1 VALRAVRQPA
11 AVVAAL
17 EAVHRDI
24 QAFQP
29 RGFGPPVHG
38 PAVSTRVL
46 LVGQAPGPHEAR
58 LGRPFAWTAGK
69 TLFRWLE
76 RATGADEETVRARVY
91 ISAVVRCFPGKTKAG
106 GDRVPSPEEC
116 ALWRGFLAREME
128 ILEPRLVIP
137 VGRLAIQEVLG
148 HTEPIAAVV
157 GRELKSQ
164 FHGVNV
170 DVIPLPHPSGASTWF
185 KMEPGRTLLED
196 ALGLL
201 GRHPEVARTF
211 RERVRP

>member
-1 VALRAVRQPA
+1 MALKALRRPA

-38 PAVSTRVL
+38 PAIATRVL

-58 LGRPFAWTAGK
+58 FGRPFAWTAGK

-76 RATGADEETVRARVY
+76 RATGAGEETVRARVY

-106 GDRVPSPEEC
+106 GDRVPGPEEC

-148 HTEPIAAVV
+148 HKEPIAAVV
-157 GRELKSQ
+157 GRQLKTQ

-196 ALGLL
+196 ALALL
-201 GRHPEVARTF
+201 ERHPEVARTF
-211 RERVRP
+211 RQGARP

>member
-1 VALRAVRQPA
+1 VALRAFRQP

-38 PAVSTRVL
+38 PAVPTRVL

-58 LGRPFAWTAGK
+58 FGRPFAWTAGK

-157 GRELKSQ
+157 GRELKTQ

-211 RERVRP
+211 RQRGRP